1 MYLNHTYLDLTPLL
15 TESKKILMLCFHQR
29 TKQEKDACF
38 RLLSVV

>member
-15 TESKKILMLCFHQR
+15 TESKFLMHCFHQR

-38 RLLSVV
+38 RLLFVV